1 MIYKILKTR
10 KSFPKIKFTRIT
22 IFSNAQIL
30 QASNY
35 MLLNIFT
42 HLRFH
47 KNTCY

>member
-10 KSFPKIKFTRIT
+10 KSFPKWKICEYHN
-22 IFSNAQIL
+22 FSNVQIL

-42 HLRFH
+42 HLCFH
-47 KNTCY
+47 KNICY